1 MGALD
6 GEISSSSKFFFT
18 QDSSSQQQIDSDPYV
33 LDLDALLQR
42 QPGTRKGPELSRFY
56 VAGKSRIFGIIR
68 NKAFTSIEFL
78 AEDFCP
84 PFSTDLSTKFHN
96 LRI

>member
-6 GEISSSSKFFFT
+6 VEISSSLNFFFT
-18 QDSSSQQQIDSDPYV
+18 QDSSSQQQIASDTHV

-42 QPGTRKGPELSRFY
+42 QPGSRKGPELSRFHL
-56 VAGKSRIFGIIR
+56 AGQARVLGFMRSKAIKSV
-68 NKAFTSIEFL
+68 KFL
-78 AEDFCP
+78 SGNFCP